1 MQKQVASLK
10 STVFTFLTVRVRLRI
25 GHEGN
30 GVIYAI

>member
-10 STVFTFLTVRVRLRI
+10 FTVFTFLTVRVRLRI

-30 GVIYAI
+30 RVIHAI